1 MKIQLAQIPAEDGVT
16 APNLQRVLAA
26 IQNAAADTDLIVFPE
41 TCLMGFPTAQEVH
54 GVAEPEDGPT
64 LSAVKQA
71 VKARGISVAVGFAEA
86 DAGQCFNTTVL
97 IGPEGTVL
105 KYRKTH
111 LWGTDVGVFAP
122 GDQLGTALW
131 NGVRVGILICF
142 DIEFP
147 ETARA
152 LAAQGAELLIV
163 TNGNMDPYGPV
174 HHSLMIA
181 RALENQVFAV
191 MSNRCGS
198 GGGLVFA
205 GESMV
210 VAPNGQVLAALG
222 RDEASLSVEIDLQQ
236 VPRSRS
242 DYTYLQLRRLPLTGQ
257 VLDTGGTQTA
267 HQIPPATPT

>member
-1 MKIQLAQIPAEDGVT
+1 MKIQLSQIPAEDGVT
-16 APNLQRVLAA
+16 ASNLQRVLAA
-26 IQNAAADTDLIVFPE
+26 IHGADAHTDLIVFPE
-41 TCLMGFPTAQEVH
+41 TCLMGFPTEQEVR
-54 GVAEPEDGPT
+54 GIAEPDDGPT

-71 VKARGISVAVGFAEA
+71 VKQHGVSVAVGFAES
-86 DAGQCFNTTVL
+86 DAGHCYNTTVL
-97 IGPEGTVL
+97 IDPEGIVL

-111 LWGTDVGVFAP
+111 LWGTDVGVFTP

-131 NGVRVGILICF
+131 KGCRVGILICF

-174 HHSLMIA
+174 HRSLMIA

-191 MSNRCGS
+191 MSNRCGTGS
-198 GGGLVFA
+198 GLVFA

-210 VAPNGQVLAALG
+210 VGPTGQVLAALG
-222 RDEASLSVEIDLQQ
+222 RDECSVSVEIDMLEVQ
-236 VPRSRS
+236 RSRR
-242 DYTYLQLRRLPLTGQ
+242 DYAYLQLRRLPLLGK
-257 VLDTGGTQTA
+257 VLTQEGTQTA
-267 HQIPPATPT
+267 HQIPPATA